1 MKIQAGIALV
11 FDMDG
16 VILDS
21 NPTHREAW
29 RLYNRRFGIETDD
42 EAMQQR
48 MYGRRND
55 EIVRDF
61 FGAGLAPEE
70 IIAHGAAKESLY
82 REMMRPRLVES
93 LVPGVTHLLQNCNGT
108 SVGLATNAERAN
120 VDFLLDGVLIEG
132 VPLRNYFRAVV
143 DGQQVSHPK
152 PHPDIYL
159 RVAELL
165 GADPRNCI
173 VFEDSHTGVQAARAA
188 GARVVGL
195 LTTHKEFKNIELSVD
210 DFRSPE
216 LEKWLEAQKPVE

>member
-1 MKIQAGIALV
+1 MKIQAGLALV

-29 RLYNRRFGIETDD
+29 RLYNRRFGIETD

-61 FGAGLAPEE
+61 FGAGLTPEE
-70 IIAHGAAKESLY
+70 VVAHGAAKESLY
-82 REMMRPRLVES
+82 REIMAARLRES
-93 LVPGVTHLLQNCNGT
+93 LVPGVTHILQNCNGT

-120 VDFLLDGVLIEG
+120 VDFLLDGVLIG
-132 VPLRNYFRAVV
+132 DVPLRNYFRAVV
-143 DGQQVSHPK
+143 DGQQVSRAK
-152 PHPDIYL
+152 PYPDIYL
-159 RVAELL
+159 RVADLL
-165 GADPRNCI
+165 CADPRNCV

-195 LTTHKEFKNIELSVD
+195 RTTYKEFKNIDLTVD

-216 LEKWLEAQKPVE
+216 LEKWLEAQELVV

>member
-1 MKIQAGIALV
+1 MKIQAGLALV

-21 NPTHREAW
+21 NPKHREAW
-29 RLYNRRFGIETDD
+29 RLYNRRFGIEMD

-61 FGAGLAPEE
+61 FGAGLTPEQVL
-70 IIAHGAAKESLY
+70 AHGAAKESLY
-82 REMMRPRLVES
+82 RELMGGHLMES
-93 LVPGVTHLLQNCNGT
+93 LVPGVTRILQSCNGT
-108 SVGLATNAERAN
+108 SLGLATNAERAN
-120 VDFLLDGVLIEG
+120 VDFLLDGVMIG
-132 VPLRNYFRAVV
+132 DVPLRNYFLAVV
-143 DGQQVSHPK
+143 DGQQVSRAK

-159 RVAELL
+159 QVARLL
-165 GADPRNCI
+165 GADPRNCL
-173 VFEDSHTGVQAARAA
+173 VFEDSYAGVEAARAA

-195 LTTHKEFKNIELSVD
+195 RTTHKEFKNIDLTVD

-216 LEKWLEAQKPVE
+216 LEKWLEAQQPVV